1 MLFFDMKWLFFG
13 MLSFEEIHKI
23 KALQSKAVF
32 LHMFEYAL
40 YEIVYLSVRLCVCVL
55 FVLMCVFECLCV
67 CQCVSTPTSKSHI
80 WLQIKWCMKEGN
92 DRE

>member
-1 MLFFDMKWLFFG
+1 MLFCDMKWLFF
-13 MLSFEEIHKI
+13 MLSLKEIHKI
-23 KALQSKAVF
+23 KASQSKAVF

-40 YEIVYLSVRLCVCVL
+40 SEIVYLSVRLSVCVL
-55 FVLMCVFECLCV
+55 FVRVFECVCV